1 MANELTLVSSRP
13 DPGDDGSQ
21 NADDLGVELEAMST
35 IGRTLE
41 AIDDVALRQRILQ
54 WAVERWGVDR
64 SRSDAVTSVT
74 VEPQPRQATGSHAND
89 PALSVDSIDDLFG
102 DSPDNPIE
110 ARPVVVPKA
119 QTQTQTPAPSGKAP
133 VESMLQ
139 SLAADFQRL
148 ADEWN
153 GA

>member
-13 DPGDDGSQ
+13 DPGDGGSQ
-21 NADDLGVELEAMST
+21 NADDLGVELEVMST
-35 IGRTLE
+35 IGRALE

-64 SRSDAVTSVT
+64 SRSDATARI
-74 VEPQPRQATGSHAND
+74 VEPQLRQAPGSHAND

-102 DSPDNPIE
+102 DNPIE
-110 ARPVVVPKA
+110 ARPVVAPKA
-119 QTQTQTPAPSGKAP
+119 QTPTPAPAGKTP

>member
-13 DPGDDGSQ
+13 DPRDGGSQ
-21 NADDLGVELEAMST
+21 NTDDLGVELEAMST
-35 IGRTLE
+35 IGRALE
-41 AIDDVALRQRILQ
+41 AIEDVALRQRVLQ

-64 SRSDAVTSVT
+64 SRSDAPSATA
-74 VEPQPRQATGSHAND
+74 EPQPRQAVGSDAND
-89 PALSVDSIDDLFG
+89 PGLSVDSIDDLFG
-102 DSPDNPIE
+102 DSPVE
-110 ARPVVVPKA
+110 ARPVVAPKA
-119 QTQTQTPAPSGKAP
+119 QTPASAGKTP

>member
-1 MANELTLVSSRP
+1 MANDLILVSSRP
-13 DPGDDGSQ
+13 EARETKPQ
-21 NADDLGVELEAMST
+21 NADELGVELEAMST
-35 IGRTLE
+35 IGRALD
-41 AIDDVALRQRILQ
+41 AIEDVALRQRVLQ

-64 SRSDAVTSVT
+64 SRSDAAQ
-74 VEPQPRQATGSHAND
+74 PQPGKPLSPLAHD
-89 PALSVDSIDDLFG
+89 PALSVGSIDDLFG
-102 DSPDNPIE
+102 DTATPD
-110 ARPVVVPKA
+110 RPVAAPKA
-119 QTQTQTPAPSGKAP
+119 QAPVPAKKTP

>member
-13 DPGDDGSQ
+13 DPGDEGPQS
-21 NADDLGVELEAMST
+21 ADDLGVELEAMST

-64 SRSDAVTSVT
+64 SRSDAASLT
-74 VEPQPRQATGSHAND
+74 VEPQPRQAAGSHAND
-89 PALSVDSIDDLFG
+89 PDLSVDSIDDLFG
-102 DSPDNPIE
+102 DSPIE
-110 ARPVVVPKA
+110 ARPVAVAPKA
-119 QTQTQTPAPSGKAP
+119 QTQTPAPAGKTP

>member
-13 DPGDDGSQ
+13 DDRDPGRQ
-21 NADDLGVELEAMST
+21 NGDDLGVELEAMST
-35 IGRTLE
+35 IGRALD
-41 AIDDVALRQRILQ
+41 AIEDDALRQRILQ
-54 WAVERWGVDR
+54 WAVERWGANR
-64 SRSDAVTSVT
+64 SRPDA
-74 VEPQPRQATGSHAND
+74 VEPQAQGVAGPLAND
-89 PALSVDSIDDLFG
+89 PGLSVDSIGDLFEDG
-102 DSPDNPIE
+102 
-110 ARPVVVPKA
+110 AAQTRPVAAPKA
-119 QTQTQTPAPSGKAP
+119 HTPAPAGKAP

>member
-35 IGRTLE
+35 IGRALE

-64 SRSDAVTSVT
+64 SRSDATTSVT
-74 VEPQPRQATGSHAND
+74 VEAQPRQATGSHAND

-102 DSPDNPIE
+102 DGPIE
-110 ARPVVVPKA
+110 ARPVVAPKA
-119 QTQTQTPAPSGKAP
+119 QTQTPAPAPSGKAP

>member
-13 DPGDDGSQ
+13 DPEDDRSQ
-21 NADDLGVELEAMST
+21 NGDDLGVELEAMSR
-35 IGRTLE
+35 IGRALE

-64 SRSDAVTSVT
+64 SRSDAPGAT
-74 VEPQPRQATGSHAND
+74 VEPQPRQAAGSHAND

-102 DSPDNPIE
+102 DSPVE
-110 ARPVVVPKA
+110 ARPVVAPKA
-119 QTQTQTPAPSGKAP
+119 QTSGPVPAAAGKTP

>member
-13 DPGDDGSQ
+13 DPGDDRSP

-41 AIDDVALRQRILQ
+41 AIDDVVLRQRILQ

-64 SRSDAVTSVT
+64 SRSDATSAA
-74 VEPQPRQATGSHAND
+74 VEAQPRQAVGSHASD

-102 DSPDNPIE
+102 DSPVQAQP
-110 ARPVVVPKA
+110 AVAAKA
-119 QTQTQTPAPSGKAP
+119 QTPAPAGKAP
-133 VESMLQ
+133 VETMLQ

>member
-13 DPGDDGSQ
+13 DPEDDRSQ
-21 NADDLGVELEAMST
+21 NSDDLGVELEAMSR
-35 IGRTLE
+35 IGRALE

-64 SRSDAVTSVT
+64 SRADATSVT
-74 VEPQPRQATGSHAND
+74 VEAQLRQAAGSHTDD
-89 PALSVDSIDDLFG
+89 PNLSVDSIDDLFG
-102 DSPDNPIE
+102 DSPIE
-110 ARPVVVPKA
+110 ARPVVAPKA
-119 QTQTQTPAPSGKAP
+119 QTQTPAPAGKTP